1 MFLDAATTNAAG
13 ELVMETGRELV
24 ARWEMANSLS
34 EWISGVN
41 VVDDSRAWTATT
53 ASVSA
58 GLTESTSRQCMSG
71 MSTMT
76 MGRSF
81 QSGLA
86 ETNTRP
92 AVERVSMLLSG
103 VERLKIRE
111 RGFIVCFKDP
121 SEYCVEPSGNES
133 AMS

>member
-1 MFLDAATTNAAG
+1 MFLDAAAMNAAG
-13 ELVMETGRELV
+13 ELVMEAGRELL
-24 ARWEMANSLS
+24 ARWDMANSLS
-34 EWISGVN
+34 EWISGAN
-41 VVDDSRAWTATT
+41 GVDDSRAWTATI
-53 ASVSA
+53 ASASA
-58 GLTESTSRQCMSG
+58 GLTESTSRLCMSG

-76 MGRSF
+76 MRRSF

-103 VERLKIRE
+103 VESLKMRE
-111 RGFIVCFKDP
+111 RGFIVCLKDP
-121 SEYCVEPSGNES
+121 SEYCVLPSGNES